1 MASDKTLLQT
11 LDDAASTL
19 GMVFGGAVIRRALKV
34 LLHEDVKKCSF
45 EKMMSESYKIIME
58 RFIVDEQNK
67 SESGEDFFAIS
78 VSQVFLK
85 MIKAVL
91 IQRKDWH
98 ICSVCDPFVAAV
110 NADTNIFV
118 FHIYIYI

>member
-1 MASDKTLLQT
+1 M
-11 LDDAASTL
+11 DDAASTL

-34 LLHEDVKKCSF
+34 LLHEDVKTCSF

-58 RFIVDEQNK
+58 RFIVDEQHK

-91 IQRKDWH
+91 IQRKD
-98 ICSVCDPFVAAV
+98 CSHMFRV
-110 NADTNIFV
+110 
-118 FHIYIYI
+118 

>member
-1 MASDKTLLQT
+1 MPSDKTLLQT
-11 LDDAASTL
+11 LDDASAAH

-34 LLHEDVKKCSF
+34 LLHEDVKTCSF
-45 EKMMSESYKIIME
+45 EKMMSDSYKITMA
-58 RFIVDEQNK
+58 RFIADEQNK

-91 IQRKDWH
+91 IQKKDSLYFIH
-98 ICSVCDPFVAAV
+98 VVFLQYCSFDIQGHKLCTF
-110 NADTNIFV
+110 
-118 FHIYIYI
+118 